1 MVVEFDCT
9 NCLLVDTDKVF
20 FHCGTPFTSSG
31 LCLKTLYLKKSYVKS
46 VVTEIKFFKNHH
58 FLSKEER
65 K

>member
-31 LCLKTLYLKKSYVKS
+31 LYLKTLYLKKSYVKS